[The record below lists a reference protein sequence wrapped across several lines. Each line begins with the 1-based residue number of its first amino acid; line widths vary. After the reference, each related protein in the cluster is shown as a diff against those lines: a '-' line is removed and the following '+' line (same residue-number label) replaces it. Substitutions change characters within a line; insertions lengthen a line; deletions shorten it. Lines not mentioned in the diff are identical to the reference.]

1 MLWRFCSVTEAVHQ
15 QPTAYGTIGAGITG
29 FAGAQQFILPG
40 FRERYAGCK
49 TQCRCRGAC
58 HTASADLKELPS
70 ADLHGLLLVSTL
82 SRPIYIRLLR
92 VQGVGVIFLC
102 GRGRKGPELA
112 QFPSIQE
119 GFVTEYHNVGVC
131 VLIWLRESEKTQQ
144 KEIENVT
151 NITGVRQIELWRR
164 DDLQHPRLDEVAEEV
179 PVALVYNGIS
189 HVVMMAS
196 PKDLEYFAL
205 GFSLS
210 EGIIESPRD
219 IFGMDVVPSCNG
231 LEVQIELSSRRFMGL
246 KERRRALAGR
256 TGCGVCGVEQLN
268 DIGKPVQPLP
278 FTQTF
283 DLNKL
288 DDALRHL
295 NDFQPVG
302 QLTGCTHAAAWMLP
316 SGELVGGHEDVGRHV
331 ALDKLLGR
339 RSQEGESWQ
348 QGAVL
353 VSSRASYEMVQKSA
367 MCGVEILFAVSAAT
381 TLAVEVAERCNLTL
395 VGFCKPGRATVYTH
409 PQRLS
414 N

>member
-1 MLWRFCSVTEAVHQ
+1 MNK
-15 QPTAYGTIGAGITG
+15 I
-29 FAGAQQFILPG
+29 
-40 FRERYAGCK
+40 
-49 TQCRCRGAC
+49 
-58 HTASADLKELPS
+58 
-70 ADLHGLLLVSTL
+70 
-82 SRPIYIRLLR
+82 
-92 VQGVGVIFLC
+92 
-102 GRGRKGPELA
+102 
-112 QFPSIQE
+112 IQE
-119 GFVTEYHNVGVC
+119 N
-131 VLIWLRESEKTQQ
+131 IK
-144 KEIENVT
+144 NVT
-151 NITGVRQIELWRR
+151 SPTGSRQLTLWKRE
-164 DDLQHPRLDEVAEEV
+164 DLQHPQPDEVAEEV

-196 PKDLEYFAL
+196 PKDLEHFAM

-210 EGIIESPRD
+210 EGIIESPQD
-219 IFGMDVVPSCNG
+219 IYGMDVVPSCNG
-231 LEVQIELSSRRFMGL
+231 LEVQVELSSRRFMGL

-283 DLNKL
+283 DLANL
-288 DDALRHL
+288 DNALRHL

-302 QLTGCTHAAAWMLP
+302 QLTGCTHAAAWVQP
-316 SGELVGGHEDVGRHV
+316 SGHLAGGHEDVGRHV

-339 RSQEGESWQ
+339 RAIEGETWQ

-395 VGFCKPGRATVYTH
+395 VGFCKPGRATIYTH
-409 PQRLS
+409 PQRLVAQ
-414 N
+414 

>member
-1 MLWRFCSVTEAVHQ
+1 MNK
-15 QPTAYGTIGAGITG
+15 I
-29 FAGAQQFILPG
+29 
-40 FRERYAGCK
+40 
-49 TQCRCRGAC
+49 
-58 HTASADLKELPS
+58 
-70 ADLHGLLLVSTL
+70 
-82 SRPIYIRLLR
+82 
-92 VQGVGVIFLC
+92 
-102 GRGRKGPELA
+102 
-112 QFPSIQE
+112 IQE
-119 GFVTEYHNVGVC
+119 NN
-131 VLIWLRESEKTQQ
+131 Q
-144 KEIENVT
+144 NVT
-151 NITGVRQIELWRR
+151 IVTGSRQLTLWKRE
-164 DDLQHPRLDEVAEEV
+164 DLQHPQPDEVAEEV

-196 PKDLEYFAL
+196 PKDLEHFAL

-210 EGIIESPRD
+210 EGIIESPQD
-219 IFGMDVVPSCNG
+219 IFGMEVVPSCNG
-231 LEVQIELSSRRFMGL
+231 LEVQVELSSRRFMGL

-283 DLNKL
+283 DLADL
-288 DDALRHL
+288 DRALTHL

-302 QLTGCTHAAAWMLP
+302 QRTGCTHAAAWVQP
-316 SGELVGGHEDVGRHV
+316 SGILAGGHEDVGRHV

-339 RSQEGESWQ
+339 RAIEGESWQ

-395 VGFCKPGRATVYTH
+395 VGFCKPGRATIYTH
-409 PQRLS
+409 PQRLIAE
-414 N
+414 